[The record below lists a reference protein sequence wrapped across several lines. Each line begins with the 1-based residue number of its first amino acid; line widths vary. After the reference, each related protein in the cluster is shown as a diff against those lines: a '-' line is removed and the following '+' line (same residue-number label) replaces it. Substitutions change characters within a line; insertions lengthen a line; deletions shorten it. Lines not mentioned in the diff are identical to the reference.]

1 MKFNMGIDGEGKG
14 RKPHLYTMLASAN
27 EEQTIKTC
35 VENPYGLSTEE
46 CLDFIISLPERARLF
61 AFAFNYDLT
70 MMLRDLPNESLYKLF
85 RPELRK
91 GKWRPEPI
99 YWISSN
105 NKLFKLNIMGSLI
118 TITYGRKT
126 RRIWDVFKF
135 YQSSFVKALEN
146 WKCSPTSSSDRLTE
160 RERENIAREKEKR
173 GYSVDRLRITLKEM
187 LEMKDNRSVFDT
199 VDNDLIQQYC
209 FDECSYLSELVR
221 KLDQAHNDVLLT
233 DRKTGQQ
240 ARPKLRR
247 YDGAG
252 STAGA
257 FLKIWQI
264 NELRSNGP
272 DEMRVAVSKA
282 FFGGRFEHAVIG
294 TIQASNQNPIYSY
307 DISSA
312 YPYQT
317 RFLPCLQHGTWTL
330 CKDFERAKRATT
342 ALIRYAFSRKRIGKP
357 LNWGPFPFRLD
368 DGSICYPSES
378 GGGWIWREEFLAGQ
392 KLFPNVLFKEAWVY
406 ESDCTCEPPFAQI
419 PICYLNRM
427 KLGKDG
433 AGIILKLGPNAC
445 YGKLAQSL
453 GNAPPFQ
460 CWIWAG
466 MITSGTRAQMLE
478 MMALHENLDN
488 LLSIATDGLYTLEK
502 LQAPTPK
509 DTGTYRLLDGK
520 ENSKPLGGW
529 ELKQIYR
536 PVFFARPGIYF
547 PLNPNEK
554 EVESLRAR
562 GIGRKNLM
570 SCHAQI
576 VEAFEQG
583 KEIVNLNSIDRFGG
597 AKTNITVSHNDR
609 YKRSNRY
616 GQWNKYP
623 VQLSFDPMPKR
634 EEILDNNGIYGILS
648 TRTIPRNYRSNS
660 YSPSLQSPENKAM
673 KLAELVESEQPDG
686 CFPSEYGE

>member
-1 MKFNMGIDGEGKG
+1 
-14 RKPHLYTMLASAN
+14 
-27 EEQTIKTC
+27 
-35 VENPYGLSTEE
+35 
-46 CLDFIISLPERARLF
+46 
-61 AFAFNYDLT
+61 
-70 MMLRDLPNESLYKLF
+70 
-85 RPELRK
+85 
-91 GKWRPEPI
+91 
-99 YWISSN
+99 
-105 NKLFKLNIMGSLI
+105 
-118 TITYGRKT
+118 
-126 RRIWDVFKF
+126 
-135 YQSSFVKALEN
+135 
-146 WKCSPTSSSDRLTE
+146 
-160 RERENIAREKEKR
+160 
-173 GYSVDRLRITLKEM
+173 
-187 LEMKDNRSVFDT
+187 
-199 VDNDLIQQYC
+199 
-209 FDECSYLSELVR
+209 
-221 KLDQAHNDVLLT
+221 
-233 DRKTGQQ
+233 
-240 ARPKLRR
+240 
-247 YDGAG
+247 
-252 STAGA
+252 
-257 FLKIWQI
+257 
-264 NELRSNGP
+264 
-272 DEMRVAVSKA
+272 
-282 FFGGRFEHAVIG
+282 
-294 TIQASNQNPIYSY
+294 
-307 DISSA
+307 
-312 YPYQT
+312 
-317 RFLPCLQHGTWTL
+317 
-330 CKDFERAKRATT
+330 
-342 ALIRYAFSRKRIGKP
+342 
-357 LNWGPFPFRLD
+357 LD

-576 VEAFEQG
+576 VKAFEKG
-583 KEIVNLNSIDRFGG
+583 KEIV
-597 AKTNITVSHNDR
+597 
-609 YKRSNRY
+609 
-616 GQWNKYP
+616 
-623 VQLSFDPMPKR
+623 
-634 EEILDNNGIYGILS
+634 
-648 TRTIPRNYRSNS
+648 
-660 YSPSLQSPENKAM
+660 
-673 KLAELVESEQPDG
+673 
-686 CFPSEYGE
+686 